1 MQQRS
6 QESNKSTADTR
17 RRALLPPVRKR
28 PGPYFTTRCAEPA
41 PEALRKAV
49 EEFNAG
55 LYFEQHETL
64 ELLWRAEADDVRYL
78 YQGILLVGVGL
89 YHLQRGN
96 HRGATLKLAQG
107 IDKLRWFAPVC
118 QGIDVAHLI
127 EAAQRCLACL
137 SATSAGSGAGS
148 PSGDPLA
155 LPGQLPPCCRIRV
168 RWAVAP
174 GGDG

>member
-1 MQQRS
+1 MVTEQSSASSR
-6 QESNKSTADTR
+6 EHNTEAA

-28 PGPYFTTRCAEPA
+28 PGPYFTTRCTEP
-41 PEALRKAV
+41 PSDALRRAV

-96 HRGATLKLAQG
+96 RRGAVLKLQQG
-107 IDKLRWFAPVC
+107 IDKLRWFAPTC
-118 QGIDVAHLI
+118 QGVDVAHLL
-127 EAAQRCLACL
+127 EAARRCLDCL
-137 SATSAGSGAGS
+137 SAHGAHTADPAA
-148 PSGDPLA
+148 PSGE
-155 LPGQLPPCCRIRV
+155 LPPCCRIQV
-168 RWAVAP
+168 RWATLPSSA
-174 GGDG
+174 G

>member
-1 MQQRS
+1 MEQYSRGS
-6 QESNKSTADTR
+6 DERTADAA

-28 PGPYFTTRCAEPA
+28 PGPYFTTRCTEP
-41 PEALRKAV
+41 PPDALHKAI

-96 HRGATLKLAQG
+96 RRGATLKLSQG

-118 QGIDVAHLI
+118 QGIDVAHLL
-127 EAAQRCLACL
+127 EAAQRCLGCL
-137 SATSAGSGAGS
+137 SSASAAG
-148 PSGDPLA
+148 PSGGPLA
-155 LPGQLPPCCRIRV
+155 LPGQLPPCCHIRV
-168 RWAVAP
+168 RWAASP
-174 GGDG
+174 GREE